1 MKQILS
7 KAGGVTT
14 YVETEPLTNPQ
25 HQGWMRIK
33 IYTTAEFSRDPN
45 YEQLKLDL
53 CLDPEDFA
61 NLKASLNSL

>member
-14 YVETEPLTNPQ
+14 YIETTPLTNPQ

-33 IYTTAEFSRDPN
+33 ISTTADFSRNPS
-45 YEQLKLDL
+45 YEQVKLDL
-53 CLDPEDFA
+53 CLEPEDFA
-61 NLKASLNSL
+61 NLKATLNSL

>member
-14 YVETEPLTNPQ
+14 YIETAPLTNPQ
-25 HQGWMRIK
+25 HAGWMRIK
-33 IYTTAEFSRDPN
+33 IYTTAEFSRDPE

-53 CLDPEDFA
+53 CLEPQEFA
-61 NLKASLNSL
+61 NLKATLNSL